1 MKLNLVWLFQFS
13 QFNGHTRALFIICQN
28 MNVCFFT
35 SKFYLFFLFIYLAC
49 FLSVWFYIWCLD
61 KHFDHIVTLICRYI
75 YIFDIPLV
83 IHSSLARL
91 LFCLFIC
98 PFIRLRDCWRD
109 VHAWGNWKSVITI
122 FDGIQIVSSA
132 SANNEFCLFFHY
144 VSRALVFLVYFIFF
158 ILVRLS
164 IDAILFDKQNC
175 LFTPFA
181 AFLTFSTVKMMIVN
195 SIMDTQ
201 KKYTQFKHITYWHT

>member
-1 MKLNLVWLFQFS
+1 MTILLHSFVD
-13 QFNGHTRALFIICQN
+13 IP
-28 MNVCFFT
+28 
-35 SKFYLFFLFIYLAC
+35 
-49 FLSVWFYIWCLD
+49 
-61 KHFDHIVTLICRYI
+61 I
-75 YIFDIPLV
+75 YILDIPLV

-91 LFCLFIC
+91 LFCLFVC

-164 IDAILFDKQNC
+164 IDAIFFDKQNC

-195 SIMDTQ
+195 SIMDTH
-201 KKYTQFKHITYWHT
+201 KNTLNSSTSRIGIHNCWLKSAKLSILEIQF

>member
-1 MKLNLVWLFQFS
+1 MEWNWIWFGFFSSLNSMVILVLYLLFAS
-13 QFNGHTRALFIICQN
+13 TWML
-28 MNVCFFT
+28 V
-35 SKFYLFFLFIYLAC
+35 FYFQILLFLFIYLAC

-61 KHFDHIVTLICRYI
+61 KHFDHIVILICRYI

-91 LFCLFIC
+91 CVRLFVC

-144 VSRALVFLVYFIFF
+144 VSRALVFSVYFVFF
-158 ILVRLS
+158 LLS
-164 IDAILFDKQNC
+164 FVC
-175 LFTPFA
+175 P
-181 AFLTFSTVKMMIVN
+181 
-195 SIMDTQ
+195 
-201 KKYTQFKHITYWHT
+201 

>member
-1 MKLNLVWLFQFS
+1 MAFSVLSIQWSYSCFIYYLPEHECVFFYFQILLVL
-13 QFNGHTRALFIICQN
+13 
-28 MNVCFFT
+28 
-35 SKFYLFFLFIYLAC
+35 FLFIYLAC

-61 KHFDHIVTLICRYI
+61 KHFDHIVILICRYI

-91 LFCLFIC
+91 LVRLFVC

-144 VSRALVFLVYFIFF
+144 VSRARSFFVCVFFSVVPRRDFC
-158 ILVRLS
+158 RQT
-164 IDAILFDKQNC
+164 KC
-175 LFTPFA
+175 LFTPLA
-181 AFLTFSTVKMMIVN
+181 ACFSNFSTAN
-195 SIMDTQ
+195 TCSYTQ
-201 KKYTQFKHITYWHT
+201 THHRDIEKKLTQFKHLTYWHT

>member
-1 MKLNLVWLFQFS
+1 MTILLYSFVD
-13 QFNGHTRALFIICQN
+13 IP
-28 MNVCFFT
+28 
-35 SKFYLFFLFIYLAC
+35 
-49 FLSVWFYIWCLD
+49 
-61 KHFDHIVTLICRYI
+61 I

-91 LFCLFIC
+91 LFCL
-98 PFIRLRDCWRD
+98 FIRLRDCWRD

-158 ILVRLS
+158 ILVRLP
-164 IDAILFDKQNC
+164 IDAIFVDKQNC

-181 AFLTFSTVKMMIVN
+181 AFLTFSTVKMMIKN
-195 SIMDTQ
+195 SIMDSQ
-201 KKYTQFKHITYWHT
+201 KIHSIQAHHVLAYIIVD

>member
-1 MKLNLVWLFQFS
+1 MLVFYFQI
-13 QFNGHTRALFIICQN
+13 L
-28 MNVCFFT
+28 
-35 SKFYLFFLFIYLAC
+35 LFLFIYLAC

-61 KHFDHIVTLICRYI
+61 KHFDHIVILICRYI

-91 LFCLFIC
+91 LVLLFVC

-144 VSRALVFLVYFIFF
+144 VSRARRIFGVFYFFYSRSF
-158 ILVRLS
+158 IHRRDFCRQTKLFVHTFCRLFEVFHSQNDDRKRDYGHTKNTLDSSTSRIGVHNCWLKSAKLS
-164 IDAILFDKQNC
+164 ILEI
-175 LFTPFA
+175 
-181 AFLTFSTVKMMIVN
+181 
-195 SIMDTQ
+195 
-201 KKYTQFKHITYWHT
+201 QF

>member
-1 MKLNLVWLFQFS
+1 MEWNWIWFGFFSSLNSMVILVLYLLFAS
-13 QFNGHTRALFIICQN
+13 TWML
-28 MNVCFFT
+28 V
-35 SKFYLFFLFIYLAC
+35 FYFQILLFLFIYLAC

-61 KHFDHIVTLICRYI
+61 KHFDHIVILICRYI

-91 LFCLFIC
+91 LVLLFVC

-144 VSRALVFLVYFIFF
+144 VSRARRIFGVFYIF
-158 ILVRLS
+158 LLS
-164 IDAILFDKQNC
+164 FVC
-175 LFTPFA
+175 P
-181 AFLTFSTVKMMIVN
+181 
-195 SIMDTQ
+195 
-201 KKYTQFKHITYWHT
+201 

>member
-1 MKLNLVWLFQFS
+1 MEWNWIWFGFFSSLNSMVILVLYLLFAS
-13 QFNGHTRALFIICQN
+13 TWMC
-28 MNVCFFT
+28 V
-35 SKFYLFFLFIYLAC
+35 FYFQILLFLFIYLAC

-61 KHFDHIVTLICRYI
+61 KHFDHIVILICLYI

-91 LFCLFIC
+91 LVCLFVR

-144 VSRALVFLVYFIFF
+144 VSRARRIFGVFHIF
-158 ILVRLS
+158 LLS
-164 IDAILFDKQNC
+164 FVC
-175 LFTPFA
+175 P
-181 AFLTFSTVKMMIVN
+181 
-195 SIMDTQ
+195 
-201 KKYTQFKHITYWHT
+201 